1 VSGSLPDTAWQ
12 RRGESQAMLGGRSWV
27 STCIDSMEGK
37 MMTRVVV
44 RSLAVLG
51 VLLATLSVHA
61 ADVPESRPVHFA
73 KGASSATVKGSIKGY
88 KTIDYKL
95 RARAGQT
102 MSVKLETSN
111 GANYFNVLP
120 PGSNDVAVHVG
131 STSGNEW
138 SGALQADGEYTVR
151 VYLMRSA
158 ARRNETA
165 NYSLT
170 VGITGSAAASPA
182 LGAAPPS
189 DAKVKGTPYHAT
201 GQVPCSIGA
210 ASQSPMQCDFG
221 VIRGK
226 PGNAEVHVTPPGGL
240 ERVLTFMGSKVT
252 STDGAKVKATK
263 KDYTW
268 SIEVNDV
275 ERYEIPEAVV
285 SGG

>member
-1 VSGSLPDTAWQ
+1 MIGL
-12 RRGESQAMLGGRSWV
+12 
-27 STCIDSMEGK
+27 
-37 MMTRVVV
+37 VV
-44 RSLAVLG
+44 RSLWVLC
-51 VLLATLSVHA
+51 VLLAALSAHA
-61 ADVPESRPVHFA
+61 VDVPESRPVHFA
-73 KGASSATVKGSIKGY
+73 KGASSATIKDSIKGY
-88 KTIDYKL
+88 KIVDYKL
-95 RARAGQT
+95 RAKAGQT

-120 PGSNDVAVHVG
+120 PGSKDVAIFIG

-138 SGALQADGEYTVR
+138 TGTLPADGDYAIR

-165 NYSLT
+165 NYTLT
-170 VGITGSAAASPA
+170 VGITGSAAAAPA
-182 LGAAPPS
+182 LGAAPPG

-201 GQVPCSIGA
+201 GQVRCSIGA
-210 ASQSPMQCDFG
+210 ASQSPAQCDFG

-226 PGNAEVHVTPPGGL
+226 PGNAEVHVTPPGGI

-252 STDGAKVKATK
+252 STGGAKVKAAKTG
-263 KDYTW
+263 DTW

-275 ERYEIPEAVV
+275 EHYQIPEAVV